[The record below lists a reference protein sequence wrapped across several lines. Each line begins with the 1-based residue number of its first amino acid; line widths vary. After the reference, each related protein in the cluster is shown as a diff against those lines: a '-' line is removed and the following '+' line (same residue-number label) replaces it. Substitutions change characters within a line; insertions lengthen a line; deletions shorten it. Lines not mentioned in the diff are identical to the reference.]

1 MEISCVTRTSAAE
14 EKSATIFVALELSKN
29 RWLIAVHSPI
39 ADKISCHGVAGGD
52 SSALLA
58 LIGRYRR
65 QAEEHLKRPVRVVS
79 CYEAGYD
86 GFWLHR
92 LLQASG
98 IENHV
103 MDPASL
109 PVDRRARRAKTD
121 RLDLGALLR
130 ALIAWQRGEPQ
141 VCRMVRVPSAEEE
154 DRRRQT
160 RERERLIRERTQ
172 HVNRIKGLLMTQGIR
187 DFEPLRR
194 NWRERVVELRTGD
207 GREIPR
213 ALKAEIERECERL
226 QLVTDMIRKVEAERD
241 ALAAHDN
248 VGQVSMLTRL
258 SGIAAISAHV
268 LVNEVFHRAFANR
281 REVAAYCGLTS
292 SPYNSGAMIR
302 DQGISRAGNP
312 RARCTAV
319 ELAWLWLRYQPE
331 SRLSRWFHERVGETR
346 GRFKRI
352 MIVALARK
360 LMVTLWRYLETGTV
374 PEGAA
379 VKA

>member
-1 MEISCVTRTSAAE
+1 MEISCVTTTSAAE
-14 EKSATIFVALELSKN
+14 EQTTTMFVALELSKS
-29 RWLIAVHSPI
+29 RWLVGIHSPV
-39 ADKISCHGVAGGD
+39 ADKISCHGIAGGD
-52 SSALLA
+52 TAALLA
-58 LIGRYRR
+58 LIDRYRR
-65 QAEEHLKRPVRVVS
+65 QAEEHLKQPVRVLS

-92 LLQASG
+92 LLRANG

-130 ALIAWQRGEPQ
+130 ALMAWRRGEPQ
-141 VCRMVRVPSAEEE
+141 VCRMVRVPSLQEE

-160 RERERLIRERTQ
+160 RERERLIRERTG
-172 HVNRIKGLLMTQGIR
+172 HINRIKGLLMTQGIR
-187 DFEPLRR
+187 DFKPAGR
-194 NWRERVVELRTGD
+194 NWHERLTLLRTGD
-207 GREIPR
+207 DRELPR

-226 QLVTDMIRKVEAERD
+226 QLVMDMIRKVEAERD
-241 ALAAHDN
+241 AAPDN
-248 VGQVSMLTRL
+248 AGQVSMLTRL
-258 SGIAAISAHV
+258 GGIAAISAHV

-281 REVAAYCGLTS
+281 REVAAYCGLSS
-292 SPYNSGAMIR
+292 SPYNSGAIVR
-302 DQGISRAGNP
+302 EQGISRAGNP
-312 RARCTAV
+312 RARYTAV

-360 LMVTLWRYLETGTV
+360 LMVALWRYLATGIV

-379 VKA
+379 VKV

>member
-1 MEISCVTRTSAAE
+1 MEISSVAETSAAE
-14 EKSATIFVALELSKN
+14 EKSATIFVALELSKS
-29 RWLIAVHSPI
+29 RWLVAVHSPI

-52 SSALLA
+52 TSALLA
-58 LIGRYRR
+58 LIGRYCRE
-65 QAEEHLKRPVRVVS
+65 AEEHLKRPVRVLS

-92 LLQASG
+92 LLRASG

-130 ALIAWQRGEPQ
+130 ALMAWRRGEPQ
-141 VCRMVRVPSAEEE
+141 VCRMVRVPSLEEE
-154 DRRRQT
+154 DRRHQT

-172 HVNRIKGLLMTQGIR
+172 HINRIKGLLMTQGIR
-187 DFEPLRR
+187 DFKPARR
-194 NWRERVVELRTGD
+194 NWHERLTILRTSD
-207 GREIPR
+207 DREVPR

-226 QLVTDMIRKVEAERD
+226 QLVMDMIRKVEAERD
-241 ALAAHDN
+241 AAHDN
-248 VGQVSMLTRL
+248 AGQVGMLTRL
-258 SGIAAISAHV
+258 GGIAAISAHV

-292 SPYNSGAMIR
+292 SPYNSGATFR
-302 DQGISRAGNP
+302 DQGISRAGNR
-312 RARCTAV
+312 RARSTAV

-331 SRLSRWFHERVGETR
+331 SRLSRWFHERVGEAR

-360 LMVTLWRYLETGTV
+360 LLIALWRYLATGTV
-374 PEGAA
+374 PEGAT

>member
-1 MEISCVTRTSAAE
+1 M
-14 EKSATIFVALELSKN
+14 FVALELSKS
-29 RWLIAVHSPI
+29 RWLVAVHSPI
-39 ADKISCHGVAGGD
+39 ADKISCHSIAGGD
-52 SSALLA
+52 SSVLLA
-58 LIGRYRR
+58 LISRYRR
-65 QAEEHLKRPVRVVS
+65 QAEEHLKRPVRVLS

-92 LLQASG
+92 LLRAHG

-130 ALIAWQRGEPQ
+130 ALMAWQRGEPQ

-160 RERERLIRERTQ
+160 RERERIIRERTQ
-172 HVNRIKGLLMTQGIR
+172 HINRIKGLLMTQGIR
-187 DFEPLRR
+187 NFKPACR
-194 NWRERVVELRTGD
+194 NWHERLMLLRTGD
-207 GREIPR
+207 DRELPR

-226 QLVTDMIRKVEAERD
+226 QLVMDMIRKVEAERD
-241 ALAAHDN
+241 ALTAHDN
-248 VGQVSMLTRL
+248 AGPVGMLTRL
-258 SGIAAISAHV
+258 GGIAAISAHV

-302 DQGISRAGNP
+302 DQGISRAGNR
-312 RARCTAV
+312 RARSTAV

-360 LMVTLWRYLETGTV
+360 LMVALWRYLATGIV

>member
-1 MEISCVTRTSAAE
+1 MEISSVVKTSGAE
-14 EKSATIFVALELSKN
+14 EQTATIFVALELSKN
-29 RWLIAVHSPI
+29 RWLVAVHSPI

-52 SSALLA
+52 ISALLA
-58 LIGRYRR
+58 LIGRYCRE
-65 QAEEHLKRPVRVVS
+65 AEEHLKRPVRVFS

-92 LLQASG
+92 LLHANG

-103 MDPASL
+103 MDSASL

-130 ALIAWQRGEPQ
+130 ALMAWRRGEPQ

-187 DFEPLRR
+187 DFKAARR
-194 NWRERVVELRTGD
+194 NWHERLTVLRTGD

-226 QLVTDMIRKVEAERD
+226 QLVIEMIRKVEAERD
-241 ALAAHDN
+241 AAHDN
-248 VGQVSMLTRL
+248 AGQVSMLTRL

-281 REVAAYCGLTS
+281 REVAAYCGLSS
-292 SPYNSGAMIR
+292 SPYNSGAIVR
-302 DQGISRAGNP
+302 EQGISRAGNP
-312 RARCTAV
+312 RARYTAV

-331 SRLSRWFHERVGETR
+331 SRLSRWFHERVGEAR

-360 LMVTLWRYLETGTV
+360 LMVALWRYLVTGIV